1 MNYTVIVPFY
11 NEEKNISSFNKELIN
26 NLKKIDNGKRDL
38 EIIYIDD
45 GSSDKTFS
53 ELKKLKTNTFDTLI
67 IKHRTNLSQ
76 SAAINTGINQSKY
89 ENIVIMD
96 GDLQNDPDDLGK
108 MITEFEKGTDMLIGW
123 RKHRKDNF
131 FSRTLPSSIANFI
144 VRLFSKSKIHDHG
157 CAFKIVRKN
166 IIDDLTNWGD
176 FHRLLAA
183 RVANNGYQ
191 VNEIEVKHNSRIHG
205 QSNYGFSRIL
215 KVIIDLLY
223 LKFFKNYKTQSIYFF
238 GLFSFFSF
246 LLSAFIFIYMLI
258 LKYFYATSFIQTPLP
273 ILVIFLIMI
282 GLIFLFIGILAQLI
296 INQNSKNIN
305 KESNIKEKIYF
316 KKIKKNSIISEK

>member
-11 NEEKNISSFNKELIN
+11 NEAKNISSFNNELIN
-26 NLKKIDNGKRDL
+26 NLKKIDNEKRNL
-38 EIIYIDD
+38 EIVYVDD
-45 GSSDKTFS
+45 GSSDETFN
-53 ELKKLKTNTFDTLI
+53 ELKKLSTNTVETLI

-76 SAAINTGINQSKY
+76 SAAINTGIGQSKY

-96 GDLQNDPDDLGK
+96 GDLQNDPNDLAK
-108 MITEFEKGTDMLIGW
+108 MVSEFEKGTDMLIGW

-131 FSRTLPSSIANFI
+131 FSRILPSTIANFI
-144 VRLFSKSKIHDHG
+144 VRLFSRSKIHDHG
-157 CAFKIVRKN
+157 CAFKILKKK
-166 IIDDLTNWGD
+166 IIDDFTNWGD

-183 RVANNGYQ
+183 RLANNGYQ
-191 VNEIEVKHNSRIHG
+191 VNEIEVKHNRRIHG
-205 QSNYGFSRIL
+205 RSNYGFGRIL

-246 LLSAFIFIYMLI
+246 LLSILSFIYMLI

-273 ILVIFLIMI
+273 LLVIFLIMI

-296 INQNSKNIN
+296 INQDSKNIN
-305 KESNIKEKIYF
+305 KENNIKEKIYF
-316 KKIKKNSIISEK
+316 KKN

>member
-11 NEEKNISSFNKELIN
+11 NEAKNIPSFNNELIN
-26 NLKKIDNGKRDL
+26 NLKKIDNGKRNL
-38 EIIYIDD
+38 EIVYVDD
-45 GSSDKTFS
+45 GSSDETFN
-53 ELKKLKTNTFDTLI
+53 ELKKLSTNTVETLI

-76 SAAINTGINQSKY
+76 SAAINTGIGQSKY

-96 GDLQNDPDDLGK
+96 GDLQNDPNDLAK
-108 MITEFEKGTDMLIGW
+108 MVSEFEKGTDMLIGW

-131 FSRTLPSSIANFI
+131 FLRTLPSTIANFI
-144 VRLFSKSKIHDHG
+144 VRLFSRSKIHDHG
-157 CAFKIVRKN
+157 CAFKILKKE
-166 IIDDLTNWGD
+166 IIDDFTNWGD

-183 RVANNGYQ
+183 RLANNGYQ
-191 VNEIEVKHNSRIHG
+191 VNEIEVKHNRRIHG
-205 QSNYGFSRIL
+205 RSNYGFGRIL

-246 LLSAFIFIYMLI
+246 LLSILFFIYMLI

-273 ILVIFLIMI
+273 LLVIFLIMI

-296 INQNSKNIN
+296 INQDSKNIN

-316 KKIKKNSIISEK
+316 KKN

>member
-11 NEEKNISSFNKELIN
+11 NEAKNIPSFNNELIN
-26 NLKKIDNGKRDL
+26 NLKKIDNGKRNL
-38 EIIYIDD
+38 EIVYVDD
-45 GSSDKTFS
+45 GSSDETFN
-53 ELKKLKTNTFDTLI
+53 ELKKLSTNTVETLI

-76 SAAINTGINQSKY
+76 SAAINTGIGQSKY

-96 GDLQNDPDDLGK
+96 GDLQNDPNDLAK
-108 MITEFEKGTDMLIGW
+108 MVSEFEKGTDMLIGW

-131 FSRTLPSSIANFI
+131 FLRTLPSTIANFI
-144 VRLFSKSKIHDHG
+144 VRLFSRSKIHDHG
-157 CAFKIVRKN
+157 CAFKILKKE
-166 IIDDLTNWGD
+166 IIDDFTNWGD

-183 RVANNGYQ
+183 RLANNGYQ
-191 VNEIEVKHNSRIHG
+191 VNEIEVKHKSRIHG
-205 QSNYGFSRIL
+205 HSNYGFGRIL

-246 LLSAFIFIYMLI
+246 LLSILFFIYMLI

-273 ILVIFLIMI
+273 LLIIFLIMI

-296 INQNSKNIN
+296 INQDSKNIN
-305 KESNIKEKIYF
+305 NENNIKEKIYF
-316 KKIKKNSIISEK
+316 KKN

>member
-11 NEEKNISSFNKELIN
+11 NEAKNIPSFNNELIN
-26 NLKKIDNGKRDL
+26 NLKKIDNGKRNL
-38 EIIYIDD
+38 EIVYVDD
-45 GSSDKTFS
+45 GSSDETFN
-53 ELKKLKTNTFDTLI
+53 ELKKLSTNTVETLI

-76 SAAINTGINQSKY
+76 SAAINTGIGQSKY

-96 GDLQNDPDDLGK
+96 GDLQNDPNDLAK
-108 MITEFEKGTDMLIGW
+108 MVSEFEKGTDMLIGW

-131 FSRTLPSSIANFI
+131 FSRTLPSTIANFI
-144 VRLFSKSKIHDHG
+144 VRLFSRSKIHDHG
-157 CAFKIVRKN
+157 CAFKILKKE
-166 IIDDLTNWGD
+166 IIDDFTNWGD

-183 RVANNGYQ
+183 RLANNGYQ

-205 QSNYGFSRIL
+205 RSNYGFGRIL

-246 LLSAFIFIYMLI
+246 LLSILSFIYMLI

-273 ILVIFLIMI
+273 LLVIFLIMI

-296 INQNSKNIN
+296 INQDSKNIN

-316 KKIKKNSIISEK
+316 KKN

>member
-11 NEEKNISSFNKELIN
+11 NEEKNISSFNNELIN
-26 NLKKIDNGKRDL
+26 NLKKIDNSKRNL

-45 GSSDKTFS
+45 GSNDETFN
-53 ELKKLKTNTFDTLI
+53 ELKKLNTNTVETLI
-67 IKHRTNLSQ
+67 IKHRVNLSQ
-76 SAAINTGINQSKY
+76 SAAINSGISQSKH

-96 GDLQNDPDDLGK
+96 GDLQNDSDDLVK
-108 MITEFEKGTDMLIGW
+108 MISEFEKGTDMVIGW

-131 FSRTLPSSIANFI
+131 FSRRLPSTIANFI
-144 VRLFSKSKIHDHG
+144 VRLFSKPKIHDHG
-157 CAFKIVRKN
+157 CAFKILKKN
-166 IIDDLTNWGD
+166 IIDDFTNWGD

-183 RVANNGYQ
+183 RVADNGYQ

-205 QSNYGFSRIL
+205 NSKYGFGRIL
-215 KVIIDLLY
+215 KVVIDLLY

-246 LLSAFIFIYMLI
+246 FLSVLFFIYMI
-258 LKYFYATSFIQTPLP
+258 VLKYFYATSFIQTPLP
-273 ILVIFLIMI
+273 LLVIFLIMV

-296 INQNSKNIN
+296 INQDN
-305 KESNIKEKIYF
+305 KKVTTESNIEEKIYF
-316 KKIKKNSIISEK
+316 KKN

>member
-11 NEEKNISSFNKELIN
+11 NEAKNISSFNNELIN
-26 NLKKIDNGKRDL
+26 NLKKIDNGKRNL
-38 EIIYIDD
+38 EIVYVDD
-45 GSSDKTFS
+45 GSSDETFN
-53 ELKKLKTNTFDTLI
+53 ELKKLSTNTVETLI

-76 SAAINTGINQSKY
+76 SAAINTGIGQSKY

-96 GDLQNDPDDLGK
+96 GDLQNDPDDLAK
-108 MITEFEKGTDMLIGW
+108 MVSEFEKGTDMLIGW

-131 FSRTLPSSIANFI
+131 FLRTLPSTIANFI
-144 VRLFSKSKIHDHG
+144 VRLFSRSKIHDHG
-157 CAFKIVRKN
+157 CAFKILKKE
-166 IIDDLTNWGD
+166 IIDDFTNWGD

-183 RVANNGYQ
+183 RLANNGYQ

-205 QSNYGFSRIL
+205 QSNYGFGRIL

-246 LLSAFIFIYMLI
+246 LLSILFFIYMLI

-273 ILVIFLIMI
+273 LLVIFLIMI

-296 INQNSKNIN
+296 INQDSKNLN
-305 KESNIKEKIYF
+305 KESNIKKKIYF
-316 KKIKKNSIISEK
+316 KKN

>member
-11 NEEKNISSFNKELIN
+11 NEAKNISSFNYELIN
-26 NLKKIDNGKRDL
+26 NLKKIDNGKRNL
-38 EIIYIDD
+38 EIIYVDD
-45 GSSDKTFS
+45 GSSDETFN
-53 ELKKLKTNTFDTLI
+53 ELKKLSINTVETLI

-76 SAAINTGINQSKY
+76 SAAINTGIGQSKY

-96 GDLQNDPDDLGK
+96 GDLQNDPNDLAK
-108 MITEFEKGTDMLIGW
+108 MVSEFEKGTDMLIGW

-131 FSRTLPSSIANFI
+131 FLRTLPSTIANFI
-144 VRLFSKSKIHDHG
+144 VRLFSRSKIHDHG
-157 CAFKIVRKN
+157 CAFKILKKK
-166 IIDDLTNWGD
+166 IIDDFTNWGD

-183 RVANNGYQ
+183 RLANNGYQ

-205 QSNYGFSRIL
+205 RSNYGFGRIL

-246 LLSAFIFIYMLI
+246 LLSILSFIYMLI
-258 LKYFYATSFIQTPLP
+258 LKYFYATSFILTPLP
-273 ILVIFLIMI
+273 LLVIFFIMI

-296 INQNSKNIN
+296 INQDSKNLN

-316 KKIKKNSIISEK
+316 KKS

>member
-11 NEEKNISSFNKELIN
+11 NEAKNISSFNNELIN
-26 NLKKIDNGKRDL
+26 NLKKIDNGKRNL
-38 EIIYIDD
+38 EIVYVDD
-45 GSSDKTFS
+45 GSSDETFN
-53 ELKKLKTNTFDTLI
+53 ELKKLSTNTVETLI

-76 SAAINTGINQSKY
+76 SAAINTGIGQSKY

-96 GDLQNDPDDLGK
+96 GDLQNDPNDLAK
-108 MITEFEKGTDMLIGW
+108 MVSEFEKGTDMLIGW

-131 FSRTLPSSIANFI
+131 FSKTLPSTIANFI
-144 VRLFSKSKIHDHG
+144 VRLFSRSKIHDHG
-157 CAFKIVRKN
+157 CAFKILKKE
-166 IIDDLTNWGD
+166 IIDDFTNWGD

-183 RVANNGYQ
+183 RLANNGYQ

-205 QSNYGFSRIL
+205 RSNYGFGRIL

-246 LLSAFIFIYMLI
+246 FLSILFFIYMLI

-273 ILVIFLIMI
+273 LLVIFLIMI

-296 INQNSKNIN
+296 INQDSKNIN

-316 KKIKKNSIISEK
+316 KKN

>member
-11 NEEKNISSFNKELIN
+11 NEAKNISSFNYELIN
-26 NLKKIDNGKRDL
+26 NLKKIDNGKRNL
-38 EIIYIDD
+38 EIIYVDD
-45 GSSDKTFS
+45 GYSDDTFN
-53 ELKKLKTNTFDTLI
+53 ELKKLSINTVETLI

-76 SAAINTGINQSKY
+76 SAAINTGIGQSKY

-96 GDLQNDPDDLGK
+96 GDLQNDPNDLAK
-108 MITEFEKGTDMLIGW
+108 MVSEFEKGTDMLIGW

-131 FSRTLPSSIANFI
+131 FLRTLPSTIANFI
-144 VRLFSKSKIHDHG
+144 VRLFSRSKIHDHG
-157 CAFKIVRKN
+157 CAFKILKKK
-166 IIDDLTNWGD
+166 IIDDFTNWGD

-183 RVANNGYQ
+183 RLANNGYQ

-205 QSNYGFSRIL
+205 RSNYGFGRIL

-246 LLSAFIFIYMLI
+246 LLSILFFIYMLI

-273 ILVIFLIMI
+273 LLVIFLIMI

-296 INQNSKNIN
+296 INQDSKNIN
-305 KESNIKEKIYF
+305 KEINIKEKIYF
-316 KKIKKNSIISEK
+316 KKN

>member
-11 NEEKNISSFNKELIN
+11 NEAKNISSFNNELIN
-26 NLKKIDNGKRDL
+26 NLKKIDNGKRNL
-38 EIIYIDD
+38 EIIYVDD
-45 GSSDKTFS
+45 GSSDETFN
-53 ELKKLKTNTFDTLI
+53 ELKKLSINTVETLI

-76 SAAINTGINQSKY
+76 SAAINTGIGQSKY

-96 GDLQNDPDDLGK
+96 GDLQNDPNDLAK
-108 MITEFEKGTDMLIGW
+108 MVSEYEKGTDMLIGW

-131 FSRTLPSSIANFI
+131 FSRTLPSTIANFI
-144 VRLFSKSKIHDHG
+144 VRLFSRSKIHDHG
-157 CAFKIVRKN
+157 CAFKILKKE
-166 IIDDLTNWGD
+166 IIDDFTNWGD

-183 RVANNGYQ
+183 RLANNGYQ

-205 QSNYGFSRIL
+205 RSNYGFGRIL

-246 LLSAFIFIYMLI
+246 LLSILFFIYMLI

-273 ILVIFLIMI
+273 LLIIFLIMI

-296 INQNSKNIN
+296 INQDSKNIN
-305 KESNIKEKIYF
+305 KENNIKEKIYF
-316 KKIKKNSIISEK
+316 KKN

>member
-11 NEEKNISSFNKELIN
+11 NEAKNISSFNNELIN
-26 NLKKIDNGKRDL
+26 NLKKIDNEKRNL
-38 EIIYIDD
+38 EIVYVDD
-45 GSSDKTFS
+45 GSSDETFN
-53 ELKKLKTNTFDTLI
+53 ELKKLSTNTVETLI

-76 SAAINTGINQSKY
+76 SAAINTGIGQSKY

-96 GDLQNDPDDLGK
+96 GDLQNDPNDLAK
-108 MITEFEKGTDMLIGW
+108 MVSEFEKGTDMLIGW

-131 FSRTLPSSIANFI
+131 FLRTLPSTIANFI
-144 VRLFSKSKIHDHG
+144 VRLFSRSKIHDHG
-157 CAFKIVRKN
+157 CAFKILKKK
-166 IIDDLTNWGD
+166 IIDDFTNWGD

-183 RVANNGYQ
+183 RLANNGYQ

-205 QSNYGFSRIL
+205 RSNYGFGRIL

-246 LLSAFIFIYMLI
+246 LLSILFFIYMLI

-273 ILVIFLIMI
+273 LLVIFLIMI

-296 INQNSKNIN
+296 INQDSKNIN
-305 KESNIKEKIYF
+305 KEINIKEKIYF
-316 KKIKKNSIISEK
+316 KKS

>member
-11 NEEKNISSFNKELIN
+11 NEAKNIPSFNNELIN
-26 NLKKIDNGKRDL
+26 NLKKIDNGKRNL
-38 EIIYIDD
+38 EIVYVDD
-45 GSSDKTFS
+45 GSSDETFN
-53 ELKKLKTNTFDTLI
+53 ELKKLSTNTVETLI

-76 SAAINTGINQSKY
+76 SAAINTGIGQSKY

-96 GDLQNDPDDLGK
+96 GDLQNDPNDLAK
-108 MITEFEKGTDMLIGW
+108 MVSEFEKGTDMLIGW

-131 FSRTLPSSIANFI
+131 FLRTLPSTIANFI
-144 VRLFSKSKIHDHG
+144 VRLFSRSKIHDHG
-157 CAFKIVRKN
+157 CAFKILKKE
-166 IIDDLTNWGD
+166 IIDDFTNWGD

-183 RVANNGYQ
+183 RLANNGYQ
-191 VNEIEVKHNSRIHG
+191 VNEIEVKHNRRIHG
-205 QSNYGFSRIL
+205 RSNYGFGRIL

-246 LLSAFIFIYMLI
+246 LLSILSFIYMLI

-273 ILVIFLIMI
+273 LLVIFLIMI

-296 INQNSKNIN
+296 INQDSKNIN
-305 KESNIKEKIYF
+305 KEINIKEKIYF
-316 KKIKKNSIISEK
+316 KKS

>member
-11 NEEKNISSFNKELIN
+11 NEEKNISSFNNELIN
-26 NLKKIDNGKRDL
+26 NLKKINNEKRNL

-45 GSSDKTFS
+45 GSNDETYN

-96 GDLQNDPDDLGK
+96 GDLQNDPSDLDK
-108 MITEFEKGTDMLIGW
+108 MIAEFEKGTDMVIGW

-131 FSRTLPSSIANFI
+131 FFRTLPSIIANFI

-157 CAFKIVRKN
+157 CAFKIFKKN
-166 IIDDLTNWGD
+166 IIDDFTNWGD

-183 RVANNGYQ
+183 RVANSNYQ
-191 VNEIEVKHNSRIHG
+191 VNEIEVKHNSRTHG
-205 QSNYGFSRIL
+205 QSNYGFGRIL

-238 GLFSFFSF
+238 GLFAFFSF
-246 LLSAFIFIYMLI
+246 LLSILFFIYMLI

-273 ILVIFLIMI
+273 LLVIFLIMI

-296 INQNSKNIN
+296 INQDNKNIKN
-305 KESNIKEKIYF
+305 ESNIEEKIY
-316 KKIKKNSIISEK
+316 IKKN

>member
-11 NEEKNISSFNKELIN
+11 NEAKNISSFNNELIN
-26 NLKKIDNGKRDL
+26 NLKKIDNEKRNL
-38 EIIYIDD
+38 EIVYVDD
-45 GSSDKTFS
+45 GSSDETFN
-53 ELKKLKTNTFDTLI
+53 ELKKLSTNSVETLI

-76 SAAINTGINQSKY
+76 SAAINTGIGQSKY

-96 GDLQNDPDDLGK
+96 GDLQNDPNDLAK
-108 MITEFEKGTDMLIGW
+108 MVSEFEKGTDMLIGW

-131 FSRTLPSSIANFI
+131 FLRTLPSTIANFI
-144 VRLFSKSKIHDHG
+144 VRLFSRSKIHDHG
-157 CAFKIVRKN
+157 CAFKILKKE
-166 IIDDLTNWGD
+166 IIDDFTNWGD

-183 RVANNGYQ
+183 RLANNGYQ

-205 QSNYGFSRIL
+205 RSNYGFGRIL

-246 LLSAFIFIYMLI
+246 LLSILFFIYMLI

-273 ILVIFLIMI
+273 LLVIFLIMI

-296 INQNSKNIN
+296 INQDSKNIN
-305 KESNIKEKIYF
+305 KESNNKEKIYF
-316 KKIKKNSIISEK
+316 KKY

>member
-11 NEEKNISSFNKELIN
+11 NEEKNISSFNKKLIN
-26 NLKKIDNGKRDL
+26 NLNKIVDGNRNL

-45 GSSDKTFS
+45 GSSDETFN
-53 ELKKLKTNTFDTLI
+53 ELKKLTTNTFETLI

-89 ENIVIMD
+89 ENIIIMD
-96 GDLQNDPDDLGK
+96 GDLQNDPDDLTK
-108 MITEFEKGTDMLIGW
+108 MVSGFEKGTDMIIGW

-131 FSRTLPSSIANFI
+131 LLRTIPSIIANFV

-157 CAFKIVRKN
+157 CAFKILKKN
-166 IIDDLTNWGD
+166 IIDDFTNWGD

-183 RVANNGYQ
+183 RVANNNYQ

-205 QSNYGFSRIL
+205 NSNYGFARIL
-215 KVIIDLLY
+215 KVFIDLLY

-238 GLFSFFSF
+238 GVFSFFAF
-246 LLSAFIFIYMLI
+246 LLSILSFIYMLI

-273 ILVIFLIMI
+273 LVVIFLIMI

-296 INQNSKNIN
+296 INQDSKNRN
-305 KESNIKEKIYF
+305 KENNIKEKIYL
-316 KKIKKNSIISEK
+316 KKS

>member
-11 NEEKNISSFNKELIN
+11 NEAKNIPSFNNELIN
-26 NLKKIDNGKRDL
+26 NLKKIDNGKRNL
-38 EIIYIDD
+38 EIVYVDD
-45 GSSDKTFS
+45 GSSDETFN
-53 ELKKLKTNTFDTLI
+53 ELKKLSTNTVETLI

-76 SAAINTGINQSKY
+76 SAAINTGIGQSKY

-96 GDLQNDPDDLGK
+96 GDLQNDPNDLAK
-108 MITEFEKGTDMLIGW
+108 MVSEFEKGTDMLIGW

-131 FSRTLPSSIANFI
+131 FSRILPSTIANFI
-144 VRLFSKSKIHDHG
+144 VRLFSRSKIHDHG
-157 CAFKIVRKN
+157 CAFKILKKV
-166 IIDDLTNWGD
+166 IIDDFTNWGD

-183 RVANNGYQ
+183 RLANNGYQ
-191 VNEIEVKHNSRIHG
+191 VNEIEVKHKSRIHG
-205 QSNYGFSRIL
+205 HSNYGFGRIL

-246 LLSAFIFIYMLI
+246 LLSILSFIYMLI

-273 ILVIFLIMI
+273 LLVIFLIMI

-296 INQNSKNIN
+296 INQDSKNIN

-316 KKIKKNSIISEK
+316 KKN

>member
-11 NEEKNISSFNKELIN
+11 NEAKNISSFNNELIN
-26 NLKKIDNGKRDL
+26 NLKKIDNGKRNL
-38 EIIYIDD
+38 EIVYVDD
-45 GSSDKTFS
+45 GSSDETFN
-53 ELKKLKTNTFDTLI
+53 ELKKLSTNTVETLI
-67 IKHRTNLSQ
+67 IKHHTNLSQ
-76 SAAINTGINQSKY
+76 SAAINTGIGQSKY
-89 ENIVIMD
+89 ENIVILD
-96 GDLQNDPDDLGK
+96 GDLQNDPNDLTK
-108 MITEFEKGTDMLIGW
+108 MILEFEKGTDMVIGW

-131 FSRTLPSSIANFI
+131 FLRTLPSTIANFI
-144 VRLFSKSKIHDHG
+144 VRLFSRSKIHDHG
-157 CAFKIVRKN
+157 CAFKILKKE
-166 IIDDLTNWGD
+166 IIDDFTNWGD

-183 RVANNGYQ
+183 RLANNGYQ
-191 VNEIEVKHNSRIHG
+191 VNEIEVKHNRRIHG
-205 QSNYGFSRIL
+205 RSNYGFGRIL

-246 LLSAFIFIYMLI
+246 LLSILFFIYMLI

-273 ILVIFLIMI
+273 LLVIFLIMI

-296 INQNSKNIN
+296 INQDSKNIN

-316 KKIKKNSIISEK
+316 KKN

>member
-11 NEEKNISSFNKELIN
+11 NEAKNIQSFNNELII
-26 NLKKIDNGKRDL
+26 NLKKIDNGKRNL
-38 EIIYIDD
+38 EIVYVDD
-45 GSSDKTFS
+45 GSSDETFN
-53 ELKKLKTNTFDTLI
+53 ELKKLSTNTVETLI

-76 SAAINTGINQSKY
+76 SAAINTGIGQSKY

-96 GDLQNDPDDLGK
+96 GDLQNDPNDLAK
-108 MITEFEKGTDMLIGW
+108 MVSEFEKGTDMLIGW

-131 FSRTLPSSIANFI
+131 FSRTLPSTIANFI
-144 VRLFSKSKIHDHG
+144 VRLFSRSKIHDHG
-157 CAFKIVRKN
+157 CAFKILKKE
-166 IIDDLTNWGD
+166 IIDDFTNWGD

-183 RVANNGYQ
+183 RLANNGYQ

-205 QSNYGFSRIL
+205 RSNYGFGRIL

-246 LLSAFIFIYMLI
+246 LLSILFFIYMLI

-273 ILVIFLIMI
+273 LLVIFLIMV

-296 INQNSKNIN
+296 INQDSKNIN

-316 KKIKKNSIISEK
+316 KKN

>member
-11 NEEKNISSFNKELIN
+11 NEAKNIPSFNNELIN
-26 NLKKIDNGKRDL
+26 NLKKIDNGKRNL
-38 EIIYIDD
+38 EIVYVDD
-45 GSSDKTFS
+45 GSSDETFN
-53 ELKKLKTNTFDTLI
+53 ELKKLSTNTVETLI

-76 SAAINTGINQSKY
+76 SAAINTGIGQSKY

-96 GDLQNDPDDLGK
+96 GDLQNDPNDLAK
-108 MITEFEKGTDMLIGW
+108 MVSEFEKGTDMLIGW

-131 FSRTLPSSIANFI
+131 FSRILPSTIANFI
-144 VRLFSKSKIHDHG
+144 VRLFSRSKIHDHG
-157 CAFKIVRKN
+157 CAFKILKKE
-166 IIDDLTNWGD
+166 IIDDFTNWGD

-183 RVANNGYQ
+183 RLANNGYQ

-205 QSNYGFSRIL
+205 RSNYGFGRIL

-246 LLSAFIFIYMLI
+246 LLSILFFIYMLI

-273 ILVIFLIMI
+273 LLIIFLIMI

-296 INQNSKNIN
+296 INQDSKNIN

-316 KKIKKNSIISEK
+316 KKN

>member
-11 NEEKNISSFNKELIN
+11 NEAKNISSFNNELIN
-26 NLKKIDNGKRDL
+26 NLKKIDNGKRNL
-38 EIIYIDD
+38 EIVYVDD
-45 GSSDKTFS
+45 GSSDETFN
-53 ELKKLKTNTFDTLI
+53 ELKKLSTNTVETLI

-76 SAAINTGINQSKY
+76 SAAINTGIGQSKY

-96 GDLQNDPDDLGK
+96 GDLQNDPNDLAK
-108 MITEFEKGTDMLIGW
+108 MVSEFEKGTDMLIGW

-131 FSRTLPSSIANFI
+131 FLRTLPSTIANFI
-144 VRLFSKSKIHDHG
+144 VRLFSRSKIHDHG
-157 CAFKIVRKN
+157 CAFKILKKE
-166 IIDDLTNWGD
+166 IIDDFTNWGD

-183 RVANNGYQ
+183 RLANNGYQ

-205 QSNYGFSRIL
+205 RSNYGFGRIL

-246 LLSAFIFIYMLI
+246 FLSILFFIYMLI

-273 ILVIFLIMI
+273 LLIIFLIMI

-296 INQNSKNIN
+296 INQDSKNIN

-316 KKIKKNSIISEK
+316 KKN